1 MLFGSY
7 RIARRILIVSILFFG
22 TERASSETLRQ
33 VLASKNL
40 PITGAKLENL
50 DKDITSGAELDD
62 ESQFLIAY
70 YIDDGTSA
78 LNPPLY
84 LERFDRRQGSWK
96 SITLGKAGV
105 RAQDMEVPCLGS
117 VMSVTAIG
125 SRYFFDTHLTPSAGC
140 TLILSRDLKLEASL
154 YGWLVG
160 RLGTETVIYHRS
172 QIHFA
177 PVHPAEIALYDHRT
191 KRDVTLFPPKP
202 ESPIRQARTQQ
213 LQDFYKGNEEWCN
226 KNNDPCD
233 PAYFDSALE
242 GEVATNEKEQAL
254 AFVISYE
261 QIQLV
266 QGEVQKPSGPKD
278 VLYVYR
284 GVGDEAKIEYR
295 EMPLRDAKARFGYP
309 SLQAL
314 LQSDTLQ
321 KIFSDEPAKQ
331 P

>member
-1 MLFGSY
+1 MLFG
-7 RIARRILIVSILFFG
+7 IRRRAPCILFVSILFFG
-22 TERASSETLRQ
+22 AERASSETLRE
-33 VLASKNL
+33 VLAAKNL
-40 PITGAKLENL
+40 PTAAAKLENL
-50 DKDITSGAELDD
+50 DKNITSGAELDD

-78 LNPPLY
+78 LTPPLY
-84 LERFDRRQGSWK
+84 LERFDRKQGSWK
-96 SITLGKAGV
+96 SATLGKAET
-105 RAQDMEVPCLGS
+105 RWQDIDVPCLGS
-117 VMSVTAIG
+117 VMNISAIG
-125 SRYFFDTHLTPSAGC
+125 GRYFLDTHINPSAGC
-140 TLILSRDLKLEASL
+140 VLILSREMKLEASL

-172 QIHFA
+172 EVHFA
-177 PVHPAEIALYDHRT
+177 PVHPAEIALYDLRT
-191 KRDVTLFPPKP
+191 RRDVTLFPPKP

-213 LQDFYKGNEEWCN
+213 LQTFYKGNEEWCN

-233 PAYFDSALE
+233 PVYFDSALE

-266 QGEVQKPSGPKD
+266 QGDVQKPSGPKG

-284 GVGDEAKIEYR
+284 RIEDEAKMEYR
-295 EMPLRDAKARFGYP
+295 EMPLSDAKARFGDL
-309 SLQAL
+309 SLSNF
-314 LQSDTLQ
+314 LQPEVLQ
-321 KIFSDEPAKQ
+321 KIFGEEPAKR